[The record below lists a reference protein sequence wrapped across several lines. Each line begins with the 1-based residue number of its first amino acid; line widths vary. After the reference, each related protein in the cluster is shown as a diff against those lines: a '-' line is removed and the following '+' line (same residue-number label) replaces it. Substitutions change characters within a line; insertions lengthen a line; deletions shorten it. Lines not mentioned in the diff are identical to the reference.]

1 VVLPESLSQAKLCP
15 DCLERYPT
23 DQVRCATAQHAR
35 LLEIANLD
43 DPRIGTLID
52 GRYLVLSRLGE
63 GAMGV
68 VYSAWQRSTAREVAL
83 KLLPVEPALVSSNP
97 REYAEMRARFR
108 REVQLAA
115 RIDSAYVARVH
126 DSGDLPD
133 GGLYFAMERV
143 YGTTLDKVLL
153 TEGRLAP
160 ARVLRLGHQLGQ
172 ALGVVHALGLVHRDV
187 KPSNLMVVANP
198 KGREAL
204 KLVDFGI
211 ARAFEV
217 DLQMGRAALTNLT
230 VAGTLI
236 GSFAYMS
243 PEQCAPSSSNSSS
256 KPNVGPASDVY
267 AAGVTLFELLT
278 GSLPF
283 NGPTAP
289 AFAYQHQFA
298 PAPSA
303 LKALDDAEDLAL
315 GGLDRILARALAKDP
330 ADRFPDGIALA
341 TAFADV
347 ERRISQAATDRVAGS
362 FDPDKDISR
371 SYGPDDTIPEDDPL
385 GIAVRSVDP
394 GTLRGISTN
403 DIRARAA
410 SGTLEVQ
417 RARRFSKGRVAFVL
431 ALLLG
436 LTTVLWDVVGT
447 LPR

>member
-1 VVLPESLSQAKLCP
+1 VVLPKPLKLCP
-15 DCLERYPT
+15 DCLKRYPA

-35 LLEIANLD
+35 LLELSDLD
-43 DPRIGTLID
+43 DARIGTLID
-52 GRYLVLSRLGE
+52 GRYLLLSRLGE
-63 GAMGV
+63 GAMGI
-68 VYSAWQRSTAREVAL
+68 VYRAWQRSTAREVAL
-83 KLLPVEPALVSSNP
+83 KILPVEPALVSSNP

-115 RIDSAYVARVH
+115 RIDSAFVARVH

-133 GGLYFAMERV
+133 GGIYFAMERV

-153 TEGRLAP
+153 TEGRLVP

-211 ARAFEV
+211 ARAFQV

-230 VAGTLI
+230 VAGTMI

-243 PEQCAPSSSNSSS
+243 PEQVAPSSAGG
-256 KPNVGPASDVY
+256 PRANVGPASDVY
-267 AAGVTLFELLT
+267 AAGITLYELLT

-298 PAPSA
+298 PIPSA
-303 LKALDDAEDLAL
+303 LKVLGDNEDLAL
-315 GGLDRILARALAKDP
+315 GGLDRILTRCLSKNP
-330 ADRFPDGIALA
+330 AERYADGIALA
-341 TAFADV
+341 TAIADV
-347 ERRISQAATDRVAGS
+347 ERRISNASTDRVAAS
-362 FDPDKDISR
+362 FDPDKAA
-371 SYGPDDTIPEDDPL
+371 YGSDDTIPDEDPL
-385 GIAVRSVDP
+385 GVAVRSVDP
-394 GTLRGISTN
+394 GTLRGISTD

-410 SGTLEVQ
+410 SGTLEVR
-417 RARRFSKGRVAFVL
+417 RANRFSKGRIAFVL

>member
-1 VVLPESLSQAKLCP
+1 MVLPKPLKLCP
-15 DCLERYPT
+15 DCLKRYPS

-35 LLEIANLD
+35 LLEISDLD

-68 VYSAWQRSTAREVAL
+68 VYRAWQRSTAREVAL
-83 KLLPVEPALVSSNP
+83 KVLPVEPALVSSNP

-115 RIDSAYVARVH
+115 RIDSAFVARVH

-143 YGTTLDKVLL
+143 FGTTLDKVVL

-172 ALGVVHALGLVHRDV
+172 ALGVVHSLGLVHRDV

-230 VAGTLI
+230 VAGTMI

-243 PEQCAPSSSNSSS
+243 PEQVAPNAVGGTRT
-256 KPNVGPASDVY
+256 VGPASDVY
-267 AAGVTLFELLT
+267 AAGITLYELLT

-298 PAPSA
+298 PIPSA
-303 LKALDDAEDLAL
+303 LKVLGDSEDLAL
-315 GGLDRILARALAKDP
+315 GGLDRILMRCLAKDP
-330 ADRFPDGIALA
+330 TERYADGIALA
-341 TAFADV
+341 TAIADV
-347 ERRISQAATDRVAGS
+347 ERRISQAPTDRVAGS
-362 FDPDKDISR
+362 FDPDQAG
-371 SYGPDDTIPEDDPL
+371 YGPDDTIPEDDPL
-385 GIAVRSVDP
+385 GVAVRSVDP
-394 GTLRGISTN
+394 GALRGISTD
-403 DIRARAA
+403 DIRARAG
-410 SGTLEVQ
+410 SGTIEV
-417 RARRFSKGRVAFVL
+417 RPASRFSKGRIAFVL

>member
-1 VVLPESLSQAKLCP
+1 
-15 DCLERYPT
+15 
-23 DQVRCATAQHAR
+23 
-35 LLEIANLD
+35 
-43 DPRIGTLID
+43 
-52 GRYLVLSRLGE
+52 
-63 GAMGV
+63 MGV
-68 VYSAWQRSTAREVAL
+68 VYRAWQRSTAREVAL
-83 KLLPVEPALVSSNP
+83 KILPVEPALVSSNP

-143 YGTTLDKVLL
+143 FGTTLDKVVL

-187 KPSNLMVVANP
+187 KPSNLMVVSGPA
-198 KGREAL
+198 GREAL

-211 ARAFEV
+211 ARSFQV

-243 PEQCAPSSSNSSS
+243 PEQVASSGSS
-256 KPNVGPASDVY
+256 KGNVGPASDVY

-283 NGPTAP
+283 HGPTAP

-298 PAPSA
+298 PIPSA
-303 LKALDDAEDLAL
+303 LKLIGDNADLAL
-315 GGLDRILARALAKDP
+315 AGLDRILTRALAKDP
-330 ADRFPDGIALA
+330 ADRYPDGVALA
-341 TAFADV
+341 TAIADV
-347 ERRISQAATDRVAGS
+347 ERRMSQAATDRTAGSYDPDRDVARS
-362 FDPDKDISR
+362 FDPN
-371 SYGPDDTIPEDDPL
+371 DTIPEDDPL
-385 GIAVRSVDP
+385 GVIVRAVDP
-394 GTLRGISTN
+394 GALRGISTD

-410 SGTLEVQ
+410 SGTIEVR
-417 RARRFSKGRVAFVL
+417 RARRFSKGRVAFL
-431 ALLLG
+431 FALILG
-436 LTTVLWDVVGT
+436 LTTVVWDLVGT